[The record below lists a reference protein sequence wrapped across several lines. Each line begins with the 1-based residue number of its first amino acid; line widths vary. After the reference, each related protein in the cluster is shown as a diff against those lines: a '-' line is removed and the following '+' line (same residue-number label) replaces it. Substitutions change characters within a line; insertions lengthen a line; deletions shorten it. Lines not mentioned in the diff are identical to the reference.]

1 MSTTRMAN
9 LKAWAALVVGA
20 VSAAIATALLGLAL
34 DAGTALAATPTRA
47 TIEANQF
54 TVAPFSNGEAFAVCP
69 GTKRVVGGGVVQ
81 SGPVEPL
88 QLLVRASGPLD
99 ATGVTLNTNDGDK
112 AKMWYAAVDNFDDTE
127 RTFRVFALCSGTSKA
142 TIEATPLTVEHDQ
155 IGEAFAVCPGNK
167 RALGGGVV
175 QSGPAEFQSVNA
187 SGPLDAT
194 GVTSQTITGD
204 VAKQWYAAVDNYSGE
219 TRNFKVMAICSG
231 DSSAKI
237 KAKAFSVED
246 GQIGEGVAK
255 CASTKRALGGGVV
268 QSGPAQ
274 FLSVYASGPLDASGV
289 TLETKDGDIAK
300 QWYAAASNFSGSG
313 ALREFKVFAICE

>member
-1 MSTTRMAN
+1 MSTRRMAN
-9 LKAWAALVVGA
+9 LKVWAALVVVA

-47 TIEANQF
+47 TIEVTQF
-54 TVAPFSNGEAFAVCP
+54 TLAPSTNGEAFAVCP

-81 SGPVEPL
+81 SGPTGGPF
-88 QLLVRASGPLD
+88 VRASGPLD

-112 AKMWYAAVDNFDDTE
+112 AKMWYAAVRNAGETE
-127 RTFRVFALCSGTSKA
+127 QTFRVFALCSGTSKA
-142 TIEATPLTVEHDQ
+142 TIEATPLTVEHFQ
-155 IGEAFAVCPGNK
+155 AGEEFAVCPGNK

-175 QSGPAEFQSVNA
+175 QSGPPESLYVDA

-204 VAKQWYAAVDNYSGE
+204 VAKQWYAAVSNFSGE
-219 TRNFKVMAICSG
+219 RRNFKVMAICSG

-237 KAKAFSVED
+237 KAKAFSVQSGHD
-246 GQIGEGVAK
+246 GEAFAK

-268 QSGPAQ
+268 QSGPPEGLA
-274 FLSVYASGPLDASGV
+274 LRASGPLDASGV

-300 QWYAAASNFSGSG
+300 QWYAAVYSGSA